1 MSSTKRGKKKRK
13 KKKNYIYV
21 PVQNRSTK
29 QQMVRSL
36 PETLTV
42 SEGPEFLRW
51 KKRKRQNDRCFFL
64 NFLYK
69 AEIISNKFLT
79 NLKVFRSIQS
89 PSCAEST
96 ASGKQMPFLVAS
108 DDSLRTLGQHLD

>member
-1 MSSTKRGKKKRK
+1 MSSTKRGKKKR

-51 KKRKRQNDRCFFL
+51 KKK
-64 NFLYK
+64 K
-69 AEIISNKFLT
+69 TK
-79 NLKVFRSIQS
+79 
-89 PSCAEST
+89 
-96 ASGKQMPFLVAS
+96 
-108 DDSLRTLGQHLD
+108 